1 MTESR
6 AIQAAA
12 KLMNVSER
20 SVRYARYVIEH
31 GIPELEQM
39 VMAGT
44 LTISAAAMLAEET
57 PERQREV
64 VATTPPRKIRA
75 LLTRERAANLPE
87 PEPCPHCNGTGRK
100 PKETP

>member
-6 AIQAAA
+6 SVQAAA
-12 KLMNVSER
+12 KLMNISER
-20 SVRYARYVIEH
+20 SVRHAMFVRKH

-64 VATTPPRKIRA
+64 IATTPPRKIRA
-75 LLTRERAANLPE
+75 LLTRERPANVPE
-87 PEPCPHCNGTGRK
+87 PDPCPHCNGTGRK
-100 PKETP
+100 TEETP